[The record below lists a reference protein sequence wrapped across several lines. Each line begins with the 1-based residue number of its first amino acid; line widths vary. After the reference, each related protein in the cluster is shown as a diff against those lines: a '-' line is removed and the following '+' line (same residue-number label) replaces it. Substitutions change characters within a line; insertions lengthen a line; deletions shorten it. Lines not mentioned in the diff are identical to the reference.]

1 MAVMVTGMSEDA
13 SSLGRGINHPA
24 FLSTPLGQV
33 VQEPELVFRAVPAQP
48 TERDRLQVG
57 DVPWRIVLSLVSGTA
72 SPIALELRGDV
83 VIGSDPEEEGN
94 IDVNLADWQ
103 GQRLGVSRRHIML
116 RPNRNKLF
124 VMDLHS
130 TNGTHI
136 NGLPLGI
143 GWAYALQDGD
153 TISLARLHIRVRVV
167 QHP

>member
-1 MAVMVTGMSEDA
+1 MAVMVTGMGEDA
-13 SSLGRGINHPA
+13 SSLGRGMNHPA
-24 FLSTPLGQV
+24 FLNTPLGQV
-33 VQEPELVFRAVPAQP
+33 VQEPELAFRAVPAQP

-57 DVPWRIVLSLVSGTA
+57 DVPWRIVLSPVSGTG
-72 SPIALELRGDV
+72 SPIALELRGDT
-83 VIGSDPEEEGN
+83 VIGSDPDGEEN

-103 GQRLGVSRRHIML
+103 GQRLGVSRRHILL

-153 TISLARLHIRVRVV
+153 TISLGRLHIRVRVV